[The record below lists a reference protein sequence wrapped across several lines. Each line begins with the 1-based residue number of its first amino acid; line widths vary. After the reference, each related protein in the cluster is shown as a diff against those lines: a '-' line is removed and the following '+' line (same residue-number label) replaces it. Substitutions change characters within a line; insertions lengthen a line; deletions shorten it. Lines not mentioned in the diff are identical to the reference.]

1 MDVAQVLI
9 AIAGFGAAV
18 TTYCL
23 MRFPHMRRE
32 PFRQYPACSVLIS
45 ALAALVVLCLSLLVL
60 IAQYAWQAR

>member
-9 AIAGFGAAV
+9 AIVGFGASV

-32 PFRQYPACSVLIS
+32 AFRQYAACSVLVS
-45 ALAALVVLCLSLLVL
+45 GLAALAVLCFSLLVL
-60 IAQYAWQAR
+60 VAQYEWQAR